1 MAEKDA
7 PYHDAHIDDPE
18 EWDESTAEAV
28 MPKPSGMSVFSLRL
42 PSAELAALRAHAGAR
57 HVAVSELVRV
67 AIRAYLSPGQL
78 TFAAVS
84 FASATG
90 GQLSASVPYWSGGR
104 IAGEVS
110 TRTWDGEVPESPGG
124 VAVG

>member
-1 MAEKDA
+1 MTEHEDA
-7 PYHDAHIDDPE
+7 GYHDAHIDDPA
-18 EWDESTAEAV
+18 EWDASTAEEV
-28 MPKPSGMSVFSLRL
+28 IPKPSGMSVFSLRL
-42 PSAELAALRAHAGAR
+42 PSEELAALRANAAAR
-57 HVAVSELVRV
+57 EVPVSELVRV

-78 TFAAVS
+78 TFASVS

-104 IAGEVS
+104 VVGEPS
-110 TRTWDGEVPESPGG
+110 KHTWQGVPEPTLG